1 MTFYFILLD
10 LFTLDNSF
18 FYLSLTILIKIKKLT
33 RLPFKFYFIS
43 IGVNTQYI
51 FVSIFAQEKYLIS
64 KFQTLLMAD
73 VSYIE

>member
-18 FYLSLTILIKIKKLT
+18 YLSLTILIKIGKLT

-64 KFQTLLMAD
+64 KFQTLLMVD